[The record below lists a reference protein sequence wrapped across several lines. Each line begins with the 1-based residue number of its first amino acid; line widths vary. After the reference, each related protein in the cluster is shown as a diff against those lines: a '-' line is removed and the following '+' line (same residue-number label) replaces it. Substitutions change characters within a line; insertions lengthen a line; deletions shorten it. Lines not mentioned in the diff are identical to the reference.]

1 MRQLGQKG
9 AGLAAS
15 VARSVPARLRAWG
28 RERRRWRPTEKPHE
42 RRAKPAADSGMSERV
57 EGQVKHAMFM
67 LCGGGRQYFIDS
79 DAYNALT
86 GSSPTMVYMGRNRPK
101 ESCQG
106 GGY

>member
-1 MRQLGQKG
+1 MHALV
-9 AGLAAS
+9 ATLAHGS
-15 VARSVPARLRAWG
+15 RRAAACG
-28 RERRRWRPTEKPHE
+28 PGDGRRRWRPTEKPHE

-67 LCGGGRQYFIDS
+67 LCGGACQYFIDS
-79 DAYNALT
+79 DAYNAHRT
-86 GSSPTMVYMGRNRPK
+86 GSSPTMVYMGRETAPK